1 MASSDQPAFLGIERS
16 ATGRRWRQRGD
27 AAGSGAGS
35 DNLALAIAQKHG
47 LPDLVGRLLVA
58 RGVAPDD
65 VPGYLEPTLR
75 DLLPDPSRFRDM
87 EKAVARLIAAI
98 DAGEQIVVWGDYD
111 VDGATSTA
119 LLQRYFAAIGH
130 PVGRYIPDRIREG
143 YGPNTEALL
152 KLREEGAAVVVT
164 VDCGITAHEPLA
176 AAAAA
181 GLDVIVIDHHQSEPS
196 LPAAHAIV
204 NPNRLDEEPGFGQL
218 AAVGVTFLVLVGLN
232 RALRAA
238 GRFEGKR
245 EPDLLELLDLVAL
258 GTVCDVVPLTG
269 LNRAL
274 VSQGLKIAARRGNV
288 GMAALADVARMET
301 APGTFHLGFMIGPR
315 LNAGG
320 RVGESDLGARI
331 LSTADPG
338 EANRIALHLDGLN
351 DERRAIEQQVLDQ
364 ALALMGDEPPPV
376 PLVFAAGAGWH
387 PGVIGIVASR
397 LVERYGR
404 PACVVALDQG
414 IGKGSGRS
422 LPGLDLGNAVIAA
435 RQSGLL
441 VNGGGHAMAAG
452 FTVAEDKVAEL
463 QAFLSERLLQMN
475 DGKTEIARTLGI
487 DAPLAPGAVDL
498 ALAERIAAL
507 GPFGSGNSEPRFA
520 LPGVRILRADPMG
533 KDHLRCFV
541 AGSDG
546 KQVRAVAFRVGGTPL
561 GDLLASR
568 GGGMPVH
575 LAGHLRA
582 ETWQGR
588 TSVRFF
594 IEDAAPA

>member
-1 MASSDQPAFLGIERS
+1 MASTDRPALLGIERS
-16 ATGRRWRQRGD
+16 VTGRRWRQRGD
-27 AAGSGAGS
+27 DTGM

-47 LPDLVGRLLVA
+47 LPDLVGRLLAA
-58 RGVAPDD
+58 RGIGMDE
-65 VPGYLEPTLR
+65 VPLYLEPTLR
-75 DLLPDPSRFRDM
+75 DLLPNPSRFHDM
-87 EKAVARLIAAI
+87 DKAVARLVAAI
-98 DAGEQIVVWGDYD
+98 AGNERVVVFGDYD

-130 PVGRYIPDRIREG
+130 PVARYIPDRIREG
-143 YGPNTEALL
+143 YGPNSAALL
-152 KLREEGAAVVVT
+152 KLREEGAAVIVT

-181 GLDVIVIDHHQSEPS
+181 GLDVIVLDHHQSEPQ
-196 LPAAHAIV
+196 LPPAHAIV
-204 NPNRLDEEPGFGQL
+204 NPNRLDEEPGYGQL

-232 RALRAA
+232 RALRDA
-238 GRFEGKR
+238 GHFATRR

-320 RVGESDLGARI
+320 RVGEADLGARI
-331 LSTADPG
+331 LSTGDPG
-338 EANRIALHLDGLN
+338 EANRIALHLDALN
-351 DERRAIEQQVLDQ
+351 DERRQIEQQVLD
-364 ALALMGDEPPPV
+364 LAMAAIGEEPPSA

-404 PACVVALDQG
+404 PACVVAVADG

-422 LPGLDLGNAVIAA
+422 MPGLDLGNAVIAA

-452 FTVAEDKVAEL
+452 FTVAEENLPAL
-463 QAFLSERLLQMN
+463 QAFLGERLLQMN
-475 DGKTEIARTLGI
+475 AGNIDVARTLGI
-487 DAPLAPGAVDL
+487 DGPLAAGAVDL

-520 LPGVRILRADPMG
+520 LPGVRILRADAMG